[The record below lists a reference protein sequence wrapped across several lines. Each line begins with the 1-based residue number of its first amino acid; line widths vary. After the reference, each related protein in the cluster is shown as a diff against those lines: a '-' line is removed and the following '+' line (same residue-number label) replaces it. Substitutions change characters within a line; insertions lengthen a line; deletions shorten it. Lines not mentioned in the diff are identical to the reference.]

1 MRSLLIKNLSLFLI
15 YTVAILVCSMP
26 LFYFIMKY
34 FYAEDLDELIEY
46 RSYDFIKDHLSIFTI
61 SEIEYWNHFNEDM
74 QILPMDQSCPLDKV
88 VQRPFYNAAEGFEVD
103 YRVYYTKI
111 KIENQP
117 YILMSRIAMIE
128 PKDLL
133 QTLVFQY
140 GILFIILIIA
150 FTIIQRVISQK
161 LWRPFYKSLGKIE
174 NFNLEQGIVPE
185 FEKTDTIEFARL
197 NENLDKLIKNN
208 LKTYVQQKE
217 FIENASHELQTPLAV
232 FQSQL
237 DLLLQDTDLTESQVK
252 VVQSLYTV
260 SSRLRRL
267 NKNLLLLAKIDNYQF
282 KETQEIDFNQV
293 LKTQLSYLKD
303 LAEDY
308 GITVLI
314 DSKNPLHV
322 TANKTLLESLINNLV
337 VNAISH
343 NKNNGSISIEVK
355 DRTFLISNTG
365 EKTPLDKD
373 KVFRRFSR
381 TSEKKKGNG
390 LGLSITYQIC
400 KLHGWKIEY
409 EYPDEGLHR
418 FIVRFD

>member
-1 MRSLLIKNLSLFLI
+1 M
-15 YTVAILVCSMP
+15 
-26 LFYFIMKY
+26 
-34 FYAEDLDELIEY
+34 
-46 RSYDFIKDHLSIFTI
+46 
-61 SEIEYWNHFNEDM
+61 
-74 QILPMDQSCPLDKV
+74 
-88 VQRPFYNAAEGFEVD
+88 
-103 YRVYYTKI
+103 
-111 KIENQP
+111 
-117 YILMSRIAMIE
+117 
-128 PKDLL
+128 
-133 QTLVFQY
+133 
-140 GILFIILIIA
+140 
-150 FTIIQRVISQK
+150 
-161 LWRPFYKSLGKIE
+161 
-174 NFNLEQGIVPE
+174 
-185 FEKTDTIEFARL
+185 
-197 NENLDKLIKNN
+197 
-208 LKTYVQQKE
+208 
-217 FIENASHELQTPLAV
+217 QTPLAV